1 MATITDTGILSV
13 NGTTTVNGATCGPT
27 IRSLVSSLILLA
39 LLARTPRCR
48 VPRDSVAWHTTL
60 PFPLILHRHR
70 NWWGCTK
77 ESYTPSHCASTQGD
91 HCRRQPDDRRQ
102 QSGGDSRS
110 DSGGNSRSDIRS
122 DSGSDGAAHQ
132 AKGASCEDC
141 EPLVIAASQMHA
153 SDLDERGFCAG
164 RR

>member
-1 MATITDTGILSV
+1 MATLGAVITPEQMKKIKSNAIVD
-13 NGTTTVNGATCGPT
+13 NMGPL
-27 IRSLVSSLILLA
+27 RE
-39 LLARTPRCR
+39 RRPQG
-48 VPRDSVAWHTTL
+48 PVAPVAKTEAAS
-60 PFPLILHRHR
+60 HRR

-77 ESYTPSHCASTQGD
+77 ESYTLSHCASTQGD

-110 DSGGNSRSDIRS
+110 DSGGNSRSDIKS

-153 SDLDERGFCAG
+153 SDLDEKGILCGAQVAHSEL
-164 RR
+164 

>member
-1 MATITDTGILSV
+1 MATITDTGILGV
-13 NGTTTVNGATCGPT
+13 NGTTTIKGDAT
-27 IRSLVSSLILLA
+27 LI
-39 LLARTPRCR
+39 
-48 VPRDSVAWHTTL
+48 SHS
-60 PFPLILHRHR
+60 R

-122 DSGSDGAAHQ
+122 NSRSDGAAHQ